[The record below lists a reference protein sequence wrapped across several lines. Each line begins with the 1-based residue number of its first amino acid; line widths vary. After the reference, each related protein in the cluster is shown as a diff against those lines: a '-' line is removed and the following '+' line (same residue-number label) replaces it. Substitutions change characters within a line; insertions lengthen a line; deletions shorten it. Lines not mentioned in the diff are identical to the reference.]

1 MKKVKNLELI
11 INDKKLLQDIK
22 RQTPVSTG
30 NLRNSL
36 KIEIVDKPGNVS
48 IDLWSLDYFKYV
60 DKGRKP
66 GKMPPMKSLIGWVSK
81 HFNVSYKKLN
91 SLTFLIARKIG
102 RKGVAGRNILKSI
115 QIEKYIKDWKIN
127 IE

>member
-1 MKKVKNLELI
+1 MKKIKNLELI

-22 RQTPVSTG
+22 RKTPVSTG

-66 GKMPPMKSLIGWVSK
+66 GKMPPMKSLTGWVSK

-102 RKGVAGRNILKSI
+102 KKGIKGRNILKDI
-115 QIEKYIKDWKIN
+115 KLNNYIKDWKIN
-127 IE
+127 L